1 VTVLLDTC
9 TLIWLTQE
17 AERLSQRARTVIEDP
32 SSELLA
38 SHVSVLEMVLK
49 VQAGKLAFPAP
60 LRRWLADQRSAW
72 GFDYLRLDLEH
83 LLRVEEIERIHSDPF
98 DRLLVSQAI
107 VENVGILTP
116 DPWIARYPV
125 QVIW

>member
-1 VTVLLDTC
+1 MTALLDTC

-17 AERLSQRARTVIEDP
+17 PDRLSQRCKTVIEDP
-32 SSELLA
+32 GTVLLV
-38 SHVSVLEMVLK
+38 SYVSVLEMVLK
-49 VQAGKLAFPAP
+49 VGAGKLAFPAP
-60 LRRWLADQRSAW
+60 LRRWLADQRSEW
-72 GFDYLRLDLEH
+72 GFDYLSLDLEH
-83 LLRVEEIERIHSDPF
+83 LLRIEEIERVHSDTF

-116 DPWIARYPV
+116 DPWIAKYPV